1 MPRPCSVCA
10 HPQRV
15 SLEAAVLAG
24 SSIRATAKT
33 AEGVSPYALRRHLQ
47 HVASVVAQR
56 LEAKETQTQAASSLK
71 GRVEEIIGDM
81 RRVAK
86 AAEKANNFAAA
97 LAGLRSQLQ
106 CLELLG
112 KLTGELRG
120 GAGEIVPGTVAASAS
135 ATVAVTLPVAPG
147 RDPQTLVRLLKQI
160 YNLTDQVADRDSGTV
175 H

>member
-1 MPRPCSVCA
+1 MPRTCSVCA

-24 SSIRATAKT
+24 TSIRAAAKT
-33 AEGVSPYALRRHLQ
+33 AEGVSPFALRRHLQ

-56 LEAKETQTQAASSLK
+56 VDAKEVQERAGSSLK
-71 GRVEEIIGDM
+71 GRVEQIIADM
-81 RRVAK
+81 RRIAM
-86 AAEKANNFAAA
+86 ASEKAGNFTAA

-120 GAGEIVPGTVAASAS
+120 AGAGEFVPGTTAAAGASAS
-135 ATVAVTLPVAPG
+135 ATVSVTLPAAPA
-147 RDPQTLVRLLKQI
+147 RDPQNLVRLLKQI
-160 YNLTDQVADRDSGTV
+160 YNLTDTPSRIM
-175 H
+175 